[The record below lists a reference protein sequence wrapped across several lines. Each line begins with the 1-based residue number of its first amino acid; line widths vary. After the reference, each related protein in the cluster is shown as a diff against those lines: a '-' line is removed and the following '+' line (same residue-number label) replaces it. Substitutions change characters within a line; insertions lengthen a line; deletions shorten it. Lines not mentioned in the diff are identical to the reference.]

1 MQTLNYYDLLPE
13 SLNEYGKFENLDHL
27 LARANEMI
35 SNREVQGNLITVE
48 SLICESSGA
57 AWKVEP
63 DVTLSSVSAKKMIV
77 LRLFYQEN
85 LISPDTSIGIIDFIP
100 RHLSGGGLFKRPK
113 YEAFDDVI
121 SEYCDLLQ
129 LRNKSKSLQS
139 TFELKKPSS
148 KRSSLCVASEQ

>member
-1 MQTLNYYDLLPE
+1 
-13 SLNEYGKFENLDHL
+13 
-27 LARANEMI
+27 MI
-35 SNREVQGNLITVE
+35 ANREMQGNLITVE

-57 AWKVEP
+57 SWRVEP

-121 SEYCDLLQ
+121 SEYLFAFCFGTKIETLKLSSRKRPS
-129 LRNKSKSLQS
+129 LRMAGR
-139 TFELKKPSS
+139 
-148 KRSSLCVASEQ
+148 KRRVRPFGQPQNIGSEIEIL